1 MSPITNKRITAPATA
16 FTISATMPP
25 TRVNPI
31 CGKSQPAM
39 KAPGLDGRQLQ
50 RLGAKMSLRNVIRSV
65 DQVLDLGLD
74 LPPAMSMRRM
84 MASAGV
90 DLAFNRPSWY
100 LKAPFD
106 GEARDR
112 ITIGEEPIQG
122 GVIRFT
128 HCGRMKSRVCSRE
141 KARASDASHVSRD
154 KKDDKRWAS
163 QASGSRARMAFR
175 NSSMP
180 FRN

>member
-1 MSPITNKRITAPATA
+1 
-16 FTISATMPP
+16 
-25 TRVNPI
+25 
-31 CGKSQPAM
+31 
-39 KAPGLDGRQLQ
+39 
-50 RLGAKMSLRNVIRSV
+50 
-65 DQVLDLGLD
+65 
-74 LPPAMSMRRM
+74 

-90 DLAFNRPSWY
+90 DLAFNRLSWY
-100 LKAPFD
+100 LEAPFQRD

-112 ITIGEEPIQG
+112 ITGEEPIQG